1 MSVTELIPEVQH
13 LSRADKFRLMQFLV
27 VELAAAENAL
37 IEPNTEYPIWSPYD
51 AFEAAEKMLT
61 KLSEGKASYG

>member
-1 MSVTELIPEVQH
+1 MSVNELLTVLRP

-27 VELAAAENAL
+27 VELAAEENAL
-37 IEPNTEYPIWSPYD
+37 IEPNAEYPIWSPYD

-61 KLSEGKASYG
+61 KLSESKASK

>member
-1 MSVTELIPEVQH
+1 MSVNELLPVLRP

-27 VELAAAENAL
+27 VELAAEENAL
-37 IEPNTEYPIWSPYD
+37 IEPNAEYPIWSPYD

-61 KLSEGKASYG
+61 KLSESKASK